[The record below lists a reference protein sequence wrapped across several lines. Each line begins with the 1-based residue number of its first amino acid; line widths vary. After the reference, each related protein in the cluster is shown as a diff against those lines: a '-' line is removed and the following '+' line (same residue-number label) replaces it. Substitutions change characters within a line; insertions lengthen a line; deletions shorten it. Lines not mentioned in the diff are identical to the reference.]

1 MKQTDPLSGLYV
13 ASVTPLSEDGA
24 AIDLG
29 AIGPLLDHFGRR
41 GLKGLLALGSTGEFA
56 SLSLEER
63 RAVLSEI
70 FSAKAGMKVI
80 VGCGGTALPE
90 VLDLLALA
98 AKKGAVAALVPPP
111 FYYRTASAEGLER
124 FFRAVLEAAE
134 IPVIL
139 YHVPA
144 LTGIPIE
151 RKMLERLTRF
161 PALWG
166 IKDTGGKMQE
176 TVRYLSHPPARV
188 LLGSDTLLE
197 TGLKAGIQGSIS
209 ACANIVPDIV
219 SSIMK
224 SYNQG
229 DDMSAVQ
236 KKLTAIR
243 ESLRSYPFH
252 ASLKYWLHLNGIRS
266 GGIRAPLIPLN
277 AQEADNIA
285 KIRLNS
291 LSH

>member
-1 MKQTDPLSGLYV
+1 MKPADPLAGLYV
-13 ASVTPLSEDGA
+13 ASVTPLSDDGA
-24 AIDLG
+24 TLDLG

-41 GLKGLLALGSTGEFA
+41 GLKGLLALGSTGEFS

-80 VGCGGTALPE
+80 VGCGGSALPD
-90 VLDLLALA
+90 VLDLLSLA

-124 FFRAVLEAAE
+124 FFRAILEAAE

-144 LTGIPIE
+144 LTGIPID
-151 RKMLERLTRF
+151 RKMLERLASF

-188 LLGSDTLLE
+188 MLGSDTLLE

-229 DDMSAVQ
+229 VEMSGAQ
-236 KKLTAIR
+236 KKLTKIR
-243 ESLRSYPFH
+243 EYIRNYPFH
-252 ASLKYWLHLNGIRS
+252 ASLKHWLRLNGIKT
-266 GGIRAPLIPLN
+266 GGVRVPLIPLSV
-277 AQEADNIA
+277 QESDNIA
-285 KIRLNS
+285 KIRLNY
-291 LSH
+291 L